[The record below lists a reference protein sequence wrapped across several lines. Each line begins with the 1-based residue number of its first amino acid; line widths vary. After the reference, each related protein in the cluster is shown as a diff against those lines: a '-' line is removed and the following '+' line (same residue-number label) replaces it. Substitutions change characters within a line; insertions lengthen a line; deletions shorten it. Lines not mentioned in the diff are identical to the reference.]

1 MRILYHAKNYLPSY
15 CAGDSVNAHTIHLF
29 LISHGHEVI
38 VMRGSG
44 TEPYEI
50 DGVKVLPKNPA
61 LYAWADI
68 VCTCLDFTQATIDEV
83 GKMKPIIFYMHNTFY
98 EITLSRNP
106 HVSIIYNSQHTKDN
120 CGFVNDG
127 FVLPPPVD
135 PDYYNVSPGNCST
148 WNNEFI
154 TLINCNPAKGSEMFG
169 KLAAA
174 MPQERF
180 LAVKGGYGDQNAP
193 DLPNVEIWETQSDS
207 REIYRQTRILLCM
220 SLYESWG
227 RGITEA
233 MCNGIPVI
241 STRTFGTNEN
251 IGENGIFI
259 EQQNS
264 IELWMAAINKLKD
277 KKEYD
282 KYSENMRKRSIELNP
297 KEKLE
302 GLENFM
308 KKKVVEHTKKRECII
323 L

>member
-233 MCNGIPVI
+233 MCNGIPATIVR
-241 STRTFGTNEN
+241 SGANRRSP
-251 IGENGIFI
+251 
-259 EQQNS
+259 QSRNS
-264 IELWMAAINKLKD
+264 IRRRILPVRCRW
-277 KKEYD
+277 
-282 KYSENMRKRSIELNP
+282 RSRP
-297 KEKLE
+297 A
-302 GLENFM
+302 
-308 KKKVVEHTKKRECII
+308 RRSP
-323 L
+323 